1 MNIIENLI
9 PNTLVQYPFPDRTPW
24 NIFPLGIAA
33 DGSSE
38 VSLNVSTTAHTL
50 LAGVIGTGKSST
62 LHAILMHALQS
73 PDWRVALIDPKR
85 VELSTYR
92 NHPHVFDIAKELHEA
107 FLVIEKIEQEMHSR
121 YGVMQDEGVI
131 FFKNLN
137 NPPPAILLVVDELYA
152 ILAPEK
158 IKNDEGKKHDEYHAK
173 IAILIDSIAR
183 LGRSAGIH
191 MVLVTQRPDAN
202 LLPSE
207 IRSNIDARIAMGR
220 MDSIPSNLILDTD
233 DATRILDLRGCG
245 ILRAGNDF
253 TGFQAYYIPEKD
265 LEPLLEMAMALATG
279 IVDLSVFQ

>member
-1 MNIIENLI
+1 MNTVEDFT
-9 PNTLVQYPFPDRTPW
+9 PNTMAQYPFPDRAPW
-24 NIFPLGIAA
+24 NIFPLGIGE

-38 VSLNVSTTAHTL
+38 VILNVSTTAHTL
-50 LAGVIGTGKSST
+50 LAGVSGAGKSST
-62 LHAILMHALQS
+62 LRSILMHALQS
-73 PDWRVALIDPKR
+73 PEWRVALIDPKR

-92 NHPHVFDIAKELHEA
+92 NHPHVFDIAKELHEV
-107 FLVIEKIEQEMHSR
+107 FLVIEKIEQEMQSR
-121 YGVMQDEGVI
+121 YNVMQDEGVN

-152 ILAPEK
+152 ILALEK
-158 IKNDEGKKHDEYHAK
+158 NKNDEGKKHDEYHAK
-173 IAILIDSIAR
+173 IALLIDSIAR
-183 LGRSAGIH
+183 LGRATGIH

-233 DATRILDLRGCG
+233 DATRILDLKGCG